1 MEMVDTATLGTV
13 VISVDPFEI
22 VVWVVIGLVV
32 GFVASRVMLG
42 HGLGIVGDVAV
53 GLVGAVIG
61 GVLTVLFGVS
71 FSVPGHPVIAQAI
84 VAFLGAVLL
93 LGLLR
98 LAGAGRRRARL
109 LRR

>member
-61 GVLTVLFGVS
+61 GVLTALFGVS
-71 FSVPGHPVIAQAI
+71 FSVPGHRVVAQAI

-98 LAGAGRRRARL
+98 LSGAGRRRARL